1 MLNLVDFYG
10 TSFIVFI
17 LTIGEIVAVCW
28 IYGKHKC
35 FFFMNF
41 WFQSQKSKS
50 IEFQRNISRAII
62 KDTNLK

>member
-28 IYGKHKC
+28 IYGKKKY
-35 FFFMNF
+35 FFFSNRKNSNLLNF
-41 WFQSQKSKS
+41 N
-50 IEFQRNISRAII
+50 EISRAIRIFEVAIETI
-62 KDTNLK
+62 K